1 MKTKLV
7 LWGANAQSERVLI
20 AMQLRSA
27 DNKVDIWTFPE
38 AITTPD
44 FAQQMLN
51 DWRNDAPEI
60 AFPEGFTKI
69 ERELTVAESI
79 LPDDLKA
86 ERPDIIQ
93 RAQTEWHFI
102 VLSTKLHESYKSELA
117 EINDKV
123 TQLTEYSGEVWNS
136 LKGFWT
142 KVQEQ
147 VRERNLFREHADVL
161 RDTTNVLFE
170 EMKQKRTT
178 LSNEFEGNSSAVYAK
193 FNEVLDEIEKKVEQG
208 INRFPSV
215 FEDLKKTQ
223 SQFRDQKLT
232 KDHSNEIWTRID
244 TLFKTVKEK
253 KFGSSAINDSTAGDR
268 HLRRLEGLIG
278 AIDKMQ
284 YSIDR
289 DQEDLDF
296 QAKRVS
302 NSQGQL
308 EAQIRQ
314 AKINMVSERIKSKVE
329 KLNEMLVTKAEVESK
344 MNSFKE
350 KEARNATPTPVS
362 VVEKVAPVAPVVAAV
377 AVPIVAQVAAFVAP
391 KVERVAPV
399 VEPIVA
405 ALTPSTPSVLAA
417 AKAENVDSEIPNIV
431 ADAYAASVAVEKL
444 G

>member
-147 VRERNLFREHADVL
+147 VRERN
-161 RDTTNVLFE
+161 TCSGI
-170 EMKQKRTT
+170 
-178 LSNEFEGNSSAVYAK
+178 SNQN
-193 FNEVLDEIEKKVEQG
+193 
-208 INRFPSV
+208 
-215 FEDLKKTQ
+215 
-223 SQFRDQKLT
+223 
-232 KDHSNEIWTRID
+232 
-244 TLFKTVKEK
+244 
-253 KFGSSAINDSTAGDR
+253 
-268 HLRRLEGLIG
+268 
-278 AIDKMQ
+278 
-284 YSIDR
+284 
-289 DQEDLDF
+289 
-296 QAKRVS
+296 
-302 NSQGQL
+302 
-308 EAQIRQ
+308 
-314 AKINMVSERIKSKVE
+314 
-329 KLNEMLVTKAEVESK
+329 
-344 MNSFKE
+344 
-350 KEARNATPTPVS
+350 
-362 VVEKVAPVAPVVAAV
+362 
-377 AVPIVAQVAAFVAP
+377 
-391 KVERVAPV
+391 
-399 VEPIVA
+399 
-405 ALTPSTPSVLAA
+405 
-417 AKAENVDSEIPNIV
+417 
-431 ADAYAASVAVEKL
+431 
-444 G
+444 

>member
-178 LSNEFEGNSSAVYAK
+178 LSNEFEGNSSAIYAK

-253 KFGSSAINDSTAGDR
+253 KFGTNAINDGTAGDR

-289 DQEDLDF
+289 DQEELDF

-329 KLNEMLVTKAEVESK
+329 KLNEML
-344 MNSFKE
+344 
-350 KEARNATPTPVS
+350 AT
-362 VVEKVAPVAPVVAAV
+362 
-377 AVPIVAQVAAFVAP
+377 
-391 KVERVAPV
+391 
-399 VEPIVA
+399 
-405 ALTPSTPSVLAA
+405 
-417 AKAENVDSEIPNIV
+417 
-431 ADAYAASVAVEKL
+431 
-444 G
+444 